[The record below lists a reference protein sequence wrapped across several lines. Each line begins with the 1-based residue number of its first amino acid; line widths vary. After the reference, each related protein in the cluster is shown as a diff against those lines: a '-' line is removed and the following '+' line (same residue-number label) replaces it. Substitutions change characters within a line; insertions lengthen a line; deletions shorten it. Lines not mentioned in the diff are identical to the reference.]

1 MLDPHTVESNKVSI
15 KEVEEGSVVIVEDLA
30 QLVVNQGFSPNE
42 RKPRYR
48 LSSWS

>member
-1 MLDPHTVESNKVSI
+1 MLDHHTIKSNRVSI
-15 KEVEEGSVVIVEDLA
+15 KEVEEGSVVVVEDLA
-30 QLVVNQGFSPNE
+30 QLVVNQAFSPNE